1 MDIIDLIE
9 NKKIERYFS
18 VKHKL
23 IFADNFYHVTQ
34 RAPGTEKL
42 FIEDD
47 DYLYFLHLLKE
58 NLSRFNI
65 DLHAFALMPNH
76 IHALTYLHKANLSPA
91 MQKVLQRYAIYFN
104 NKYKRKG
111 HVFCGGYGCALCNS
125 ERYILA
131 VSLYIHLNPYKAGLV
146 SRIDDYRW
154 SSVRLYLKPGRKS
167 FVKTDFILSLLDSDQ
182 NEACKMYRR
191 LLRECGK
198 VRHTPLSD
206 NMRGLD
212 RIYKKVGKFYD
223 IHSPDR
229 RLNKEADIEQ
239 EDILRFDNYIRK
251 LRGKK
256 RLRQS
261 TDKQAFMYLVT
272 QLKSRG
278 FRVKEIADILDV
290 SRFKIRRLC
299 NISVPD

>member
-1 MDIIDLIE
+1 MIAE
-9 NKKIERYFS
+9 KKIERYFS

-42 FIEDD
+42 FVEDT

-58 NLSRFNI
+58 NLKKYNI
-65 DLHAFALMPNH
+65 DLHSFALMPNH
-76 IHALTYLHKANLSPA
+76 LHLLTYLHKANLSPA

-104 NKYKRKG
+104 HKYKRKG

-125 ERYILA
+125 ERYILT

-154 SSVRLYLKPGRKS
+154 SSVRLYLEPGRKS

-182 NEACKMYRR
+182 KEARKTYRR
-191 LLRECGK
+191 LLGECGK
-198 VRHTPLSD
+198 LRYAPLSD

-212 RIYKKVGKFYD
+212 KIYRKVSGVEGLSCLQRKN
-223 IHSPDR
+223 S
-229 RLNKEADIEQ
+229 KEVVTADK
-239 EDILRFDNYIRK
+239 DILLIDNYIK
-251 LRGKK
+251 GFKGKK
-256 RLRQS
+256 QLRS
-261 TDKQAFMYLVT
+261 PADKRAFTYLIA
-272 QLKSRG
+272 QLKNRG
-278 FRVKEIADILDV
+278 FTVKEISRILEV
-290 SRFKIRRLC
+290 SRFKISRFC
-299 NISVPD
+299 NI